1 MKKIL
6 VADDEPDIV
15 DTLRIR
21 LEAADFEVITAYD
34 GLEALNKAREEQPD
48 LIILDVMLPKLDGFQ
63 VSRLIKFDEKYRGTP
78 ILMLTARTQ
87 EKDKVT
93 GLKTGADAYL
103 TKPYDPKEL
112 MDTVRSLL
120 HIQKTEGNP
129 I

>member
-15 DTLRIR
+15 DTLKIR

-63 VSRLIKFDEKYRGTP
+63 VSRLIKFDEKYSGTP
-78 ILMLTARTQ
+78 ILMLTAKTQ

-93 GLKTGADAYL
+93 GLKMGADGYI
-103 TKPYDPKEL
+103 TKPYDPQEL
-112 MDTVRSLL
+112 LRTVRSLL
-120 HIQKTEGNP
+120 HMEDM
-129 I
+129 

>member
-1 MKKIL
+1 MAKIL

-15 DTLRIR
+15 DTLKIR
-21 LEAADFEVITAYD
+21 LEAADFKVITAYD

-63 VSRLIKFDEKYRGTP
+63 VSRLIKFDEKYKGTP

-103 TKPYDPKEL
+103 TKPYDPQEL
-112 MDTVRSLL
+112 MATVKSLL
-120 HIQKTEGNP
+120 GRNP
-129 I
+129 G